1 MKQTLAIVDALKEEV
16 ARLEKVLAVDI
27 KVGDKPP
34 GETQIERIKA
44 LISDLKRE
52 IDINTPRP

>member
-1 MKQTLAIVDALKEEV
+1 V